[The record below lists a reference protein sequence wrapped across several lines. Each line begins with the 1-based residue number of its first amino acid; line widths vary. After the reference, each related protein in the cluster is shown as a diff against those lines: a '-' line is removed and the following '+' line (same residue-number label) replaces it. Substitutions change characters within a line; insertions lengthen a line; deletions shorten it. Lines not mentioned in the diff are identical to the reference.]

1 MMPSATRREPRFSW
15 KRGLRRPDVLRSLG
29 ALVLLLLAACSKD
42 GAPAGPEDQAPAI
55 TVSGIT
61 DGETRE
67 GPVTITISI
76 DVGTYQAELNGVLF
90 ISGRAVSAPG
100 DYVLRVTARNGEAVS
115 ALEVRFTIALSG
127 ETQLIVR
134 FFNLGDNDVGGGGDA
149 ILLTDS
155 SGVGSRHV
163 LIDAG
168 PSGTAGTDRG
178 YVSRR
183 LQELGVDTL
192 EALILSHAHADHFD
206 GMTTIL
212 QSLFVRRFVY
222 NGQVRNFSPYN
233 AVITQAGQRAGEV
246 TTPSTVVELEIGFG
260 GVRTRLAT
268 VPPLTTFLTK
278 PDADGTELNEG
289 SLGAEVGK
297 GAFRMLLAGD
307 AEVLAN
313 QRWRTQFPVRTGDV
327 NILKLGHHGAND
339 ATFDN
344 GFNGNS
350 TWLAHTNPEVAV
362 ISANGTTHPRRNAI
376 AQLLTLSE
384 TRTYCTNVHGDIE
397 IRIGEDG
404 RFLVTVQRNRDAECV
419 AGSDADS

>member
-1 MMPSATRREPRFSW
+1 MNRA
-15 KRGLRRPDVLRSLG
+15 LRTPDVLRVFG
-29 ALVLLLLAACSKD
+29 TLVLLLLAACSED

-67 GPVTITISI
+67 ASVTITISI

-90 ISGRAVSAPG
+90 ISGRTVSAPG
-100 DYVLRVTARNGEAVS
+100 DYVLRVTARSGGAVS
-115 ALEVRFTIALSG
+115 TLEVRFTIALSG
-127 ETQLIVR
+127 ETRLIVR

-168 PSGTAGTDRG
+168 PSGADGTDRG
-178 YVSRR
+178 YVLRR

-212 QSLFVRRFVY
+212 QSLFVRQFVY
-222 NGQVRNFSPYN
+222 NGQVRSFSPYN
-233 AVITQAGQRAGEV
+233 EVITQAGLLAGEV
-246 TTPSTVVELEIGFG
+246 TSPSSVIELEIGFG

-268 VPPLTTFLTK
+268 FPPLTTFLTN

-289 SLGAEVGK
+289 SLGTEVEK
-297 GAFRMLLAGD
+297 GALRMFLAGD
-307 AEVLAN
+307 GEVLAN